1 MSGCSDIFLLYDRSY
16 IFKKYES
23 TVSYIIRRKSL
34 DKALHINL
42 LLFYPIKLKLIPHF
56 SGSELCCEIHKNK
69 KLNGM
74 IRIIHAA
81 HLKKDRHIDADE
93 KIYI

>member
-23 TVSYIIRRKSL
+23 TGSYIIRRKSL
-34 DKALHINL
+34 DKASHINL
-42 LLFYPIKLKLIPHF
+42 LLCYPIKLKLIPHF
-56 SGSELCCEIHKNK
+56 SGSELCCEIQKNK
-69 KLNGM
+69 NGI
-74 IRIIHAA
+74 IRIIHAV
-81 HLKKDRHIDADE
+81 HLKKDRDIDANE